1 MVQPPESGARF
12 DAFRKIVLACPALL
26 EQLRAAP
33 DVTAFVELVRETAG
47 KYGFDF
53 TIEEVHA
60 ALRASQQAWIERW
73 M

>member
-1 MVQPPESGARF
+1 MLQPPESAAPF
-12 DAFRKIVLACPALL
+12 DAFRKIVLARPALL

-33 DVTAFVELVRETAG
+33 DVTAFVALVREMAG
-47 KYGFDF
+47 QHGFQF

-73 M
+73 I